1 MQLSLY
7 YGEFLTIALVHFLA
21 VASPGPDFAVIVK
34 QSLTRGRQA
43 ALFTSVGIGSGIL
56 LHVTY
61 SLIGIGILIASDPL
75 YFTVLS
81 YIAGLYLFYLGIQGL
96 RAKPMNADNK
106 QDLAQHKPQSR
117 GKAFLTGFLVN
128 GLNIKATLFFVSL
141 FSIVISPDTPTMVQS
156 FYGVYMALATA
167 LWFGFLSYMMT
178 IDNFRQKLLTKAH
191 VIDRFMGVVL
201 IALAIKLV
209 LS

>member
-7 YGEFLTIALVHFLA
+7 YGEFITIALVHFLA

-34 QSLTRGRQA
+34 QSLTRGRQT
-43 ALFTSVGIGSGIL
+43 ALYTSVGIGSGIL

-61 SLIGIGILIASDPL
+61 SLVGIGLLIASDPL

-96 RAKPMNADNK
+96 RAKPMSAGNK
-106 QDLAQHKPQSR
+106 QDLAQHKPQSP

-141 FSIVISPDTPTMVQS
+141 FSIVISPETPTLVQS
-156 FYGVYMALATA
+156 VYGVYMALATA
-167 LWFGFLSYMMT
+167 IWFSFLSYMMT
-178 IDNFRQKLLTKAH
+178 MDNFRQKLLTKAH